1 MFRFL
6 SGIVLVQL
14 ITTGL
19 VITAF
24 NWSDDLQLII
34 IIGFFALVVAFLT
47 AFWFV
52 SIANDIHK
60 DEMVRMRQDHARDR
74 EQILV
79 STEREKAA
87 IVTQSFQQIEKQTKR
102 TYAKAN
108 FKIGVALAACRGIPE
123 KLITAAKI
131 SQFRLGRNIKSRY
144 PKQDSYNCITPYRTS
159 ARSLSLWCC
168 GSVRTW
174 DSSGGNIGKIPPHFS
189 AFIASSIN

>member
-24 NWSDDLQLII
+24 NWSDDLQLVI
-34 IIGFFALVVAFLT
+34 IIGFFALMVAFLT

-60 DEMVRMRQDHARDR
+60 DEMVRMQQEHARDR

-102 TYAKAN
+102 THAKAN
-108 FKIGVALAACRGIPE
+108 FKIGVAFTLAAGAGTVMLVTQFVTLGLIILVTSGGVLSGYLARARQERLAVRKQPIINLGKHLDE
-123 KLITAAKI
+123 KSELT
-131 SQFRLGRNIKSRY
+131 
-144 PKQDSYNCITPYRTS
+144 RTS
-159 ARSLSLWCC
+159 LIKRE
-168 GSVRTW
+168 
-174 DSSGGNIGKIPPHFS
+174 
-189 AFIASSIN
+189 